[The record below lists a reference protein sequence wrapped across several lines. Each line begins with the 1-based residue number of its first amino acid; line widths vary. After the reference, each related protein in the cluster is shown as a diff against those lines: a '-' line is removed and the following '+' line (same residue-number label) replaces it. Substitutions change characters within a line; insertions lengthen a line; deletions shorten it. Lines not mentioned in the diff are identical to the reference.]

1 MAVYQAAYRQQH
13 RVVRYHEKVRMH
25 DDNYFTQRELQ
36 VANCIWHLT
45 VSKLQALQ
53 YLEHQWAA
61 KDRTHKS
68 MYTFHNDR
76 INKDLDAL
84 FEHTRTSVL
93 EQLFWDENSDAH
105 WQVATHLAERGLFE
119 WLIQTNKKGLA
130 PPAQQCLEQ
139 WVSHFPALSRGTRFH
154 AFLHELVSNAE
165 ARGNWARSYRHRWMF
180 LYRRMP
186 LQPPLTSQQIVEKA
200 RNQRRK
206 KPKNKSNRPLQR
218 DDPQKQPPG
227 SVASTA
233 RQCTILH

>member
-1 MAVYQAAYRQQH
+1 MVSVEAVEQQLSQLETTMAVYQAAYRQQH

-93 EQLFWDENSDAH
+93 EQLFWDELGCA
-105 WQVATHLAERGLFE
+105 LAG
-119 WLIQTNKKGLA
+119 
-130 PPAQQCLEQ
+130 
-139 WVSHFPALSRGTRFH
+139 SHTFGG
-154 AFLHELVSNAE
+154 
-165 ARGNWARSYRHRWMF
+165 AR
-180 LYRRMP
+180 
-186 LQPPLTSQQIVEKA
+186 IV
-200 RNQRRK
+200 
-206 KPKNKSNRPLQR
+206 
-218 DDPQKQPPG
+218 
-227 SVASTA
+227 
-233 RQCTILH
+233 